1 MIRVSGSRRT
11 GKQEEAHEKS
21 LFNPSPT
28 HGHGPG
34 GREMR
39 LRAPSGKPAND
50 NQEPTKKAPRWES
63 LRRGISQT
71 WTSTVRVFRLVWQT
85 SKWQT
90 IALAILTLLL
100 AVIPALQVWL
110 AGALIDEVAAGIS
123 ADDIDPYVRA
133 IVVLAV
139 AQLLLF
145 LAGSLFQTLSN
156 IDQQLLQ
163 EKLTIHVQQLIMRHA
178 NSLDL
183 ADFENA
189 AYYDQLQQAQRES
202 ANRPVQMVSGVFGL
216 IRSLIT
222 FATMVGLLVGLSPWI
237 AVAALLS
244 PIPAFISGSRYSWW
258 GFQQMRRLSPTR
270 RMMSYLTNVLT
281 TDSFNKEIKLYTLGD
296 HFIDRYDDIAQGYY
310 TETRSLLI
318 RRYLAGFGWG
328 ALTIVASSATFLYVA
343 IQAVK
348 GVISLGQLTVFTQ
361 AAQQVQNSFQ
371 GLLGGFQGIYE
382 HGLYLST
389 LYELL
394 DRKPQIDAPENPIP
408 VRVPFEQGIEF
419 RNVSFTYP
427 GRTDPALDNVSF
439 SIGLGETVAL
449 VGKNGAGKSTIVK
462 LLGRLYDPQE
472 GQILID
478 GVDVRDYDP
487 SELRKQFG
495 MMVQDYAMYQLP
507 VAENIGVGNV
517 ERVLDRAAIESAAT
531 RGGATRLIESLPDQY
546 DTILGKWFEDGHQ
559 LSGGEWQR
567 VALSRA
573 FMRDAQILILD
584 EPTSALDAEAEY
596 DLFARIK
603 QLAEGRMAIF
613 ISHRF
618 STTRRADRI
627 LVLENAKLIEQG
639 THAELMVLGG
649 RYADLFNLQA
659 ESYLEQL
666 PATEFASAPGPD
678 WMRASA

>member
-1 MIRVSGSRRT
+1 
-11 GKQEEAHEKS
+11 
-21 LFNPSPT
+21 
-28 HGHGPG
+28 
-34 GREMR
+34 
-39 LRAPSGKPAND
+39 
-50 NQEPTKKAPRWES
+50 
-63 LRRGISQT
+63 
-71 WTSTVRVFRLVWQT
+71 
-85 SKWQT
+85 
-90 IALAILTLLL
+90 
-100 AVIPALQVWL
+100 
-110 AGALIDEVAAGIS
+110 
-123 ADDIDPYVRA
+123 
-133 IVVLAV
+133 
-139 AQLLLF
+139 
-145 LAGSLFQTLSN
+145 LSN

-163 EKLTIHVQQLIMRHA
+163 EKLTIHVQLMIMRHA

-183 ADFENA
+183 SDFENA

-216 IRSLIT
+216 VRSIIT

-237 AVAALLS
+237 AVAALVS

-296 HFIDRYDDIAQGYY
+296 HFIDRYDEISSKYY
-310 TETRSLLI
+310 QETRSLLI

-328 ALTIVASSATFLYVA
+328 ALTIIASSATFLYVA
-343 IQAVK
+343 LQAVR

-361 AAQQVQNSFQ
+361 AAQQVQGSFQ
-371 GLLGGFQGIYE
+371 ALLAGFQGIYE

-389 LYELL
+389 LYDLL
-394 DRKPQIDAPENPIP
+394 DRQPQIDAPEHPVPI
-408 VRVPFEQGIEF
+408 RVPFQQGIEF

-427 GRTDPALDNVSF
+427 GRTEPALDNVSF
-439 SIGLGETVAL
+439 QIGLGETVAL

-472 GQILID
+472 GEILID
-478 GVDVRDYDP
+478 GVDVREYDP
-487 SELRKQFG
+487 GELRKQFG
-495 MMVQDYAMYQLP
+495 MMFQDYAMYQLP
-507 VAENIGVGNV
+507 VSENIGVGNV
-517 ERVLDRAAIESAAT
+517 ELVRDKDAIESAAV
-531 RGGATRLIESLPDQY
+531 RGGATRLIDSLPDRY

-567 VALSRA
+567 IALSRA

-627 LVLENAKLIEQG
+627 LVLENARLIEQG
-639 THAELMVLGG
+639 THAELMMLGG
-649 RYADLFNLQA
+649 RYAELFNLQA
-659 ESYLEQL
+659 ESYLQEL
-666 PATEFASAPGPD
+666 PASEFAPAPGPD